1 MARDFPRRA
10 ILLTWPVRARNTA
23 GHGAGHPVLRARRPA
38 DRVRLDRRGAV
49 ARIRGEMGLA
59 PGGGVGRPAGAQ
71 LLREPRA
78 AGPSRGAV
86 RPTRRRA
93 LGSHAPGPPSIDLDT
108 RVLQSVIDACGD
120 EPATV
125 FACSCSAVVTA
136 SLAAR
141 APERIRKIVFFGSF
155 VSREDLPEATRRSIV
170 DFVRANWPLA
180 AQMLAGLIVPHASGD
195 EIAAL
200 SRYQRHSA
208 EADVA
213 AAFLDLELHADA
225 RPFLPNVT
233 MPALVLHRRGDRTV
247 PISRGRELASLLPNA
262 RFVALCGDSHLPH
275 LDDQREVQRALAGFL
290 DDTAAAAQT
299 NGDSPLSSREA
310 EVLRLVAAGLRT
322 ARSPDRSC
330 SASTPCTGTSR
341 TSCASSRSRHAPR
354 PRRPPPAPATSRAA
368 RRDRRARRRDR
379 VAARSAGPRRRP
391 TVPSRPGTR
400 RP

>member
-1 MARDFPRRA
+1 MEQDIRFCELEGRRIA
-10 ILLTWPVRARNTA
+10 YASIGEGPLLVFGAKWVSHLEEEWDDPRARSFYENLA
-23 GHGAGHPVLRARRPA
+23 QQGHRVVRYDRLGAGLSARTLPA
-38 DRVRLDRRGAV
+38 RL
-49 ARIRGEMGLA
+49 
-59 PGGGVGRPAGAQ
+59 
-71 LLREPRA
+71 
-78 AGPSRGAV
+78 PS
-86 RPTRRRA
+86 T
-93 LGSHAPGPPSIDLDT
+93 ST

-155 VSREDLPEATRRSIV
+155 VSREDLQATRRSIV
-170 DFVRANWPLA
+170 DFVRVNWPLA

-262 RFVALCGDSHLPH
+262 RFVAL
-275 LDDQREVQRALAGFL
+275 
-290 DDTAAAAQT
+290 
-299 NGDSPLSSREA
+299 
-310 EVLRLVAAGLRT
+310 
-322 ARSPDRSC
+322 
-330 SASTPCTGTSR
+330 
-341 TSCASSRSRHAPR
+341 
-354 PRRPPPAPATSRAA
+354 
-368 RRDRRARRRDR
+368 
-379 VAARSAGPRRRP
+379 
-391 TVPSRPGTR
+391 
-400 RP
+400 